1 MKHESPRPTPQP
13 PIAPPPE
20 PPTLAALID
29 EARRTLALC
38 NVCGYCTGYCDVF
51 AAAERRPA
59 LTAGELAH
67 LAHLCHNCRSCYYAC
82 QYTPPHAF
90 AINVP
95 ATLARLRAAD
105 YRARAWPAAP
115 SVAAL
120 SALVLACLL
129 GVPLLAL
136 LSVPADTLFAVHR
149 GPGAFYA
156 VVPWPLM
163 SGVAALAFGGA
174 ALLIGVGALRFW
186 RQSGDSAPP
195 ATRITQ
201 PGTQPSTPPGT
212 PLTPPA
218 TLAALPRA
226 LADIATLRNLD
237 GGGTGC
243 HEREDASARG
253 RRHAHHAL
261 FYGFLLCLASTASGA
276 FLHHFLGQPAPYP
289 LLSAPVLLGSL
300 GGVAMLAGIAGLARR
315 KRSADPAP
323 TAGETEPGN
332 RLLLATLAAT
342 AASGLA
348 LLALRDTPAM
358 GMSLALHLGS
368 VLGLALSMPYG
379 KFVHGAY
386 RGLALLRQARE
397 ERQLAANRRR

>member
-1 MKHESPRPTPQP
+1 MTPAANDTAAPGRFGPSPART
-13 PIAPPPE
+13 A
-20 PPTLAALID
+20 LAAIPLVIDGSEMGKRAKAGKEAKATITD

-59 LTAGELAH
+59 LADGDLAH

-82 QYTPPHAF
+82 QYAPPHEF

-105 YRARAWPAAP
+105 YRARAWPWAP
-115 SVAAL
+115 STPAL
-120 SALVLACLL
+120 GALVVACLL
-129 GVPLLAL
+129 GVPAL
-136 LSVPADTLFAVHR
+136 TLVAVPADTLFAAHR

-156 VVPWPLM
+156 IVPQNLM
-163 SGVAALAFGGA
+163 SGGAALAFGSA
-174 ALLIGVGALRFW
+174 ALLIVAGVVRFW
-186 RQSGDSAPP
+186 RQSARTAPMPTASA
-195 ATRITQ
+195 
-201 PGTQPSTPPGT
+201 GT
-212 PLTPPA
+212 
-218 TLAALPRA
+218 ALPRA

-276 FLHHFLGQPAPYP
+276 FQHHFLGQPAPYP
-289 LLSAPVLLGSL
+289 VLSAPVLLGSL
-300 GGVAMLAGIAGLARR
+300 GGVAMLAGIAGLTRR
-315 KRSADPAP
+315 KRHADPAP
-323 TAGETEPGN
+323 TASETEPAN
-332 RLLLATLAAT
+332 RLLLATLAAI

-368 VLGLALSMPYG
+368 VLGLALSMPFG

-386 RGLALLRQARE
+386 RGAALLRQARE
-397 ERQLAANRRR
+397 DR

>member
-1 MKHESPRPTPQP
+1 MKRESSLPTPLP
-13 PIAPPPE
+13 PRE
-20 PPTLAALID
+20 QTLAALID

-82 QYTPPHAF
+82 QYAPPHAF

-129 GVPLLAL
+129 GVPLLVL

-156 VVPWPLM
+156 VVPWPQM

-174 ALLIGVGALRFW
+174 ALLIGIGALRFW
-186 RQSGDSAPP
+186 RQSAGSAPP
-195 ATRITQ
+195 ATNT
-201 PGTQPSTPPGT
+201 TA
-212 PLTPPA
+212 A

-276 FLHHFLGQPAPYP
+276 FQHHFLGQPAPYP
-289 LLSAPVLLGSL
+289 VLSAPVILGSL
-300 GGVAMLAGIAGLARR
+300 GGVAMLAGIAGLVRR

-323 TAGETEPGN
+323 TASETEPAN

-397 ERQLAANRRR
+397 DRQLTARRRR